1 MYAANNSSKMEMSQL
16 LFRQPYYL
24 YQPLQY
30 QHLNRQQMEQQQK
43 NSRQTNDI
51 LSK

>member
-1 MYAANNSSKMEMSQL
+1 MLCYAANNSSKMEMSQL

-24 YQPLQY
+24 
-30 QHLNRQQMEQQQK
+30 HLNGQQMEQQQQH
-43 NSRQTNDI
+43 SRQTNDI